1 MDSLGC
7 TGDTANND
15 ESAVEIIR
23 RGLRKAAENERKHH
37 RNREFNKLRRT
48 ALGVQL
54 NDNCKGQCDWSGKF
68 LVQKGKD
75 LKRKTLSVE
84 DYKQLE
90 VALLQGEDNINGF
103 MSIEQI
109 LSALVRDLSS
119 SNPEIQLLALHCC
132 CNIALG
138 GRKHSTALCKNI
150 GPYLVTQLESRSN
163 PLLEASAWTIGNLC
177 NSDSKKVLEVLHNLG
192 CLNRLCSLLKS
203 CHTTIISS
211 IAYALKF
218 YLFGNSSRGVA
229 RESDFIQVT
238 QIIVERLPNENHMS
252 SDILWLLALLSST
265 FACRN
270 HLSTLVIPI
279 LSYLGTIVKREEGE
293 DSESDANEV
302 IAIVRLL
309 ANLAS
314 EGSGVVADSIL
325 TSNIGSGGC
334 GLLNVLNKLLSH
346 PHVSVRKETLWL
358 IGNLYNHPSL
368 RVSETLKNYLESLD
382 FSLAVE
388 SI

>member
-90 VALLQGEDNINGF
+90 VALLQ
-103 MSIEQI
+103 
-109 LSALVRDLSS
+109 
-119 SNPEIQLLALHCC
+119 
-132 CNIALG
+132 
-138 GRKHSTALCKNI
+138 
-150 GPYLVTQLESRSN
+150 
-163 PLLEASAWTIGNLC
+163 EASAWTIGNLC